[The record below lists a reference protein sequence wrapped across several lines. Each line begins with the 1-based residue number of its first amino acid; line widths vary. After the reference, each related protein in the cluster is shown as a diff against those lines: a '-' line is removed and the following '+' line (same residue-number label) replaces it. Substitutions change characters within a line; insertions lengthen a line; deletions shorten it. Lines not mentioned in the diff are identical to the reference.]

1 MRINRLH
8 IHHLR
13 NLKQISLNPH
23 PHFNIFWGQN
33 GSGKT
38 SLLEAIHML
47 GVGRSIRSRQ
57 IQSIIM
63 HEHNT
68 LSCFAEVKDDA
79 DFVTSMGIEKNRQ
92 AQVTCKIGGESC
104 DRLSQFAGILPLQL
118 ITPET
123 FKLLVL
129 GAEERRRFLDWGVF
143 HVEPSFSELCQR
155 YQRLI
160 KQRNA
165 ALKLASRWNSLAS
178 WDNELCQIGEK
189 ITSLREAH
197 IASLMP
203 FVEKAR
209 ETLLPSHNIGFEYEK
224 GWGHDLSLEEALKY
238 SLAQDKRWG
247 YTSVGPHR
255 AEVSVTLGNFAA
267 HQVLSRG
274 QQKLLICALYLAQ
287 AQHLEATLGKKC
299 VFLVDDL
306 ASELDNENRQR
317 LLGLLAT
324 QGNQVFLTA
333 VEALGWQA
341 VCDQFGGEMFH
352 VEQGLVLEANDFGL
366 ARP

>member
-1 MRINRLH
+1 MRLTRLH

-13 NLKQISLNPH
+13 NLNQVSLNPH
-23 PHFNIFWGQN
+23 PHFNIFWGEN

-38 SLLEAIHML
+38 SLLEAIHLL
-47 GVGRSIRSRQ
+47 GVGRSFRSRQ

-63 HEHNT
+63 HEHNA
-68 LSCFAEVKDDA
+68 LSCFAEIKDDF
-79 DFVTSMGIEKNRQ
+79 DFTTSMGIEKNRQ
-92 AQVTCKIGGESC
+92 AHVTCKIGGEPC
-104 DRLSQFAGILPLQL
+104 ERLSQFAGMLPLQL

-143 HVEPSFSELCQR
+143 HVEPSFSDLCQR
-155 YQRLI
+155 YQRLL

-165 ALKLASRWNSLAS
+165 ALKLASRWSSLAS
-178 WDNELCQIGEK
+178 WERELCQIGEK
-189 ITSLREAH
+189 LTHFREAH
-197 IASLMP
+197 IASLIP

-209 ETLLPSHNIGFEYEK
+209 QALLPQQSIGFEYEK
-224 GWGHDLSLEEALKY
+224 GWGRDLSLEEALQQ

-255 AEVSVTLGNFAA
+255 AEVAVTLGNFAA

-299 VFLVDDL
+299 IFLVDDL
-306 ASELDNENRQR
+306 ASELDKANRER
-317 LLGLLAT
+317 LLGLLAA
-324 QGNQVFLTA
+324 QGNQVFLSA
-333 VEALGWQA
+333 VEALGWQE
-341 VCDQFGGEMFH
+341 VCDQYGGEMFH
-352 VEQGLVLEANDFGL
+352 VEQGLVLEANDSGL
-366 ARP
+366 VGG